1 MRTDARRNRSAVLE
15 AAGAVFAEHGLDVSL
30 NEIARRAGV
39 GNATLYRHFPTRE
52 ALVAELFER
61 QMERY
66 LATAEDAVAAD
77 DPSAAFTQCI
87 TATCELQAANRA
99 LADLLVSLQP
109 VSPRVDAMRSRQY
122 VAIGRV
128 IERAVGAGV
137 VRADL
142 RAADVA
148 VLLVA
153 NAGLIRRTADDAPGA
168 SARLVAMWLAGA
180 TADDTHTAPPAPTEQ
195 EISLALLRH

>member
-61 QMERY
+61 QMECY
-66 LATAEDAVAAD
+66 LATAEQAATSE
-77 DPSAAFTQCI
+77 DPSAAFRQCI
-87 TATCELQAANRA
+87 TATCELQATNRT

-109 VSPRVDAMRSRQY
+109 VSPRVDEMRTRQY
-122 VAIGRV
+122 AAISTV
-128 IERAVGAGV
+128 IERAVRAGV

-168 SARLVAMWLAGA
+168 SARLVALWLGGA
-180 TADDTHTAPPAPTEQ
+180 TAIDAQTAPPAPTEQ
-195 EISLALLRH
+195 EIGQALLRH

>member
-61 QMERY
+61 QMECY
-66 LATAEDAVAAD
+66 LATAEQAATSEDA
-77 DPSAAFTQCI
+77 SAAFRQCI
-87 TATCELQAANRA
+87 TATCELQATNRT

-109 VSPRVDAMRSRQY
+109 VSPRVDEMRARQY
-122 VAIGRV
+122 AAISTV
-128 IERAVGAGV
+128 IERAVRAGV

-168 SARLVAMWLAGA
+168 SARLVALWLGGA
-180 TADDTHTAPPAPTEQ
+180 TAIDAQTAPPAPTEQ
-195 EISLALLRH
+195 EIGQALLRH

>member
-1 MRTDARRNRSAVLE
+1 MRTDAQRNRSAVLD
-15 AAGAVFAEHGLDVSL
+15 AAGAVFAERGLDVSL
-30 NEIARRAGV
+30 NAIARRAGV

-66 LATAEDAVAAD
+66 LATAEQAAALGD
-77 DPSAAFTQCI
+77 TLMAFHRCI

-99 LADLLVSLQP
+99 LADLLVSLEP
-109 VSPRVDAMRSRQY
+109 VSPKVDEMRTRQY
-122 VAIGRV
+122 AAINTV
-128 IERAVGAGV
+128 IKRAVDAGV

-168 SARLVAMWLAGA
+168 SARLVALWLGGA
-180 TADDTHTAPPAPTEQ
+180 TEFNARTAPPAPTED
-195 EISLALLRH
+195 EIGQALLRR

>member
-1 MRTDARRNRSAVLE
+1 MRTDALRNRSAVLQ
-15 AAGAVFAEHGLDVSL
+15 AAGVVFAEHGLDVSL

-52 ALVAELFER
+52 ALIAELFER

-66 LATAEDAVAAD
+66 LATAEQAATAKD
-77 DPSAAFTQCI
+77 SAAAFRRCI

-109 VSPRVDAMRSRQY
+109 VSSRVDEMRDRQY
-122 VAIGRV
+122 AAISTV
-128 IERAVGAGV
+128 IERAVRAGV
-137 VRADL
+137 VRGDL

-148 VLLVA
+148 VLLIA

-168 SARLVAMWLAGA
+168 SARLVAVWLDGA
-180 TADDTHTAPPAPTEQ
+180 TVTDADTAPPAPSEQ
-195 EISLALLRH
+195 EIRLALQRR

>member
-1 MRTDARRNRSAVLE
+1 MRTDAQRNRSALLE
-15 AAGAVFAEHGLDVSL
+15 AAGEVFAEHGLDVSL

-52 ALVAELFER
+52 ALVIELFER

-66 LATAEDAVAAD
+66 LATAEQAAAD
-77 DPSAAFTQCI
+77 DDPLLAFRRCI
-87 TATCELQAANRA
+87 TTTCELQAGNRA
-99 LADLLVSLQP
+99 LADLLVSMQP
-109 VSPRVDAMRSRQY
+109 VSAQVDGMRARHY
-122 VAIGRV
+122 AAITTV
-128 IERAVGAGV
+128 IERAVGVGV

-168 SARLVAMWLAGA
+168 SARLVALWLDGASVTDAQAG
-180 TADDTHTAPPAPTEQ
+180 PPAPTEQ
-195 EISLALLRH
+195 EIGRALLRH

>member
-61 QMERY
+61 QMECY
-66 LATAEDAVAAD
+66 LATAEQAATSE
-77 DPSAAFTQCI
+77 DPSAAFRQCI
-87 TATCELQAANRA
+87 TATCELQATSRTM
-99 LADLLVSLQP
+99 ADLLVSLQP
-109 VSPRVDAMRSRQY
+109 VSPRVDEMRTRQY
-122 VAIGRV
+122 AAISTV
-128 IERAVGAGV
+128 IERAVRAGV

-142 RAADVA
+142 RASDVA

-168 SARLVAMWLAGA
+168 SARLVALWLGGA
-180 TADDTHTAPPAPTEQ
+180 TAIDAQTAPPAPTEQ
-195 EISLALLRH
+195 EIGQALLRH